1 MKPPPVNLVE
11 LLVARELLR
20 KGQRVDVRIDGLIE
34 RDAAELVRDAGA
46 ADSVI
51 DLVITDQSEDRYGD
65 TIATDGWTF
74 ENFEK
79 NPVLLWAHDYR
90 SHPVGKLAAP
100 RTVGKKVKA
109 KISEWVPREIS
120 EFAWATEQMMRRG
133 FLNAVSVGFR
143 PLTFEYNDDYS
154 IKYMTQEL
162 LEVSVVPVPA
172 NANALVAAK
181 AAGLWVP
188 SIEGWMVKTLDE
200 KQPGIALEVARRAFQ
215 VMKGA
220 TVPVQTN
227 APGAEGDEGP
237 ALPEVVELRA
247 VLELHTKALEA
258 NTIAVKAFTAAIE
271 KAMAPAP
278 ENPPP
283 APKPAPVRAVP
294 PAPPTPPERPRALDV
309 ARIVASASA
318 RLKL

>member
-11 LLVARELLR
+11 LLVARQLLR
-20 KGQRVDVRIDGLIE
+20 NGQRCDVRIDGLVE
-34 RDAAELVRDAGA
+34 RLDSIDPTLVVRDAGE
-46 ADSVI
+46 STVI

-74 ENFEK
+74 DNFEK

-90 SHPVGKLAAP
+90 AHPVGKLAAP

-109 KISEWVPREIS
+109 KIAEWVPRDLS

-133 FLNAVSVGFR
+133 FLNACSVGFR
-143 PLTFEYNDDYS
+143 PLSYEYNDDYS
-154 IKYMTQEL
+154 IKYITQEL

-181 AAGLWVP
+181 GAGLWVP
-188 SIEGWMVKTLDE
+188 SIEEWLVKTLDE
-200 KQPGIALEVARRAFQ
+200 KQPGVALDVARRAFH
-215 VMKGA
+215 VVRGVA
-220 TVPVQTN
+220 VPVQTN

-237 ALPEVVELRA
+237 ALPEVVALRG

-258 NTIAVKAFTAAIE
+258 NTIAVKAFTAAVE

-278 ENPPP
+278 DEKPP
-283 APKPAPVRAVP
+283 AVRAVP